1 MIFKKSR
8 QIFIGLAM
16 SMALSLTALPAYALE
31 YNYEGNAPGH
41 AFYQTT
47 STDQNYIAN
56 NGQIVVGTDGTVS
69 SGTTGNQ
76 TSGPLSEINLP
87 VGEYPEA
94 YGFETDV
101 AIAGNSVFPN
111 ELGPTTE
118 NSNYYRPT
126 FIPTVDSGALPTGNS
141 YVPNVYA
148 PIGYAAP
155 GVVLPVYNAY
165 SPLAAYTPSMVFG
178 NGQFLGLATNTAA
191 MPSITKGGA
200 IGRLS
205 IPSVGINKYVYEG
218 TSLANMKKG
227 LAHFDCTSGW
237 LGNIAIAGH
246 NRGAS
251 NAFGKLKNVSIGDTV
266 KYTTAY
272 GTMKYVVTNVK
283 TVSTTD
289 TSDLQQDG
297 QNKITM
303 YTCVANQPDVKLC
316 VTATMVG
323 VN

>member
-118 NSNYYRPT
+118 NSNY
-126 FIPTVDSGALPTGNS
+126 
-141 YVPNVYA
+141 
-148 PIGYAAP
+148 
-155 GVVLPVYNAY
+155 
-165 SPLAAYTPSMVFG
+165 
-178 NGQFLGLATNTAA
+178 
-191 MPSITKGGA
+191 
-200 IGRLS
+200 
-205 IPSVGINKYVYEG
+205 
-218 TSLANMKKG
+218 
-227 LAHFDCTSGW
+227 
-237 LGNIAIAGH
+237 
-246 NRGAS
+246 
-251 NAFGKLKNVSIGDTV
+251 
-266 KYTTAY
+266 
-272 GTMKYVVTNVK
+272 
-283 TVSTTD
+283 
-289 TSDLQQDG
+289 
-297 QNKITM
+297 
-303 YTCVANQPDVKLC
+303 
-316 VTATMVG
+316 
-323 VN
+323 

>member
-1 MIFKKSR
+1 MKFKKTR
-8 QIFIGLAM
+8 KIFAGL
-16 SMALSLTALPAYALE
+16 ALSLLMSLTTVPAFALE
-31 YNYEGNAPGH
+31 YNYDGNSAGQT
-41 AFYQTT
+41 FYQTT

-76 TSGPLSEINLP
+76 TSGPMSMIDLP
-87 VGEYPEA
+87 VGEYPES

-118 NSNYYRPT
+118 NSNYYVPIFT
-126 FIPTVDSGALPTGNS
+126 PTVDSGALPTGNS
-141 YVPNVYA
+141 FIPSVYA
-148 PIGYAAP
+148 PVSYAVN
-155 GVVLPVYNAY
+155 GLVLPVYNSY
-165 SPLAAYTPSMVFG
+165 SPLAAYYPSASFG
-178 NGQFLGLATNTAA
+178 NGQFLGLATSSAA

-251 NAFGKLKNVSIGDTV
+251 NAFGNLKNVNIGDKV

-272 GTMKYVVTNVK
+272 GTLTYVVSNVK
-283 TVSTTD
+283 TVSTSD
-289 TSDLQQDG
+289 TRDLQQDG

-316 VTATMVG
+316 VTATLVG
-323 VN
+323 SN